1 MFFVIYFFYATN
13 PPLLFGLTCGFE
25 PQISYPC
32 VRLMQTKLL
41 LVTSSHHHT
50 ISCIHTIE
58 YLYQLWHCHSH
69 LVGVKFGGCPSFLSR
84 SIQTR
89 LAA

>member
-1 MFFVIYFFYATN
+1 MFFKIYFFYATN

-50 ISCIHTIE
+50 ILQA
-58 YLYQLWHCHSH
+58 Y
-69 LVGVKFGGCPSFLSR
+69 FLLKTNR
-84 SIQTR
+84 YHA
-89 LAA
+89 LK